1 MTEYNDKIDQIRD
14 IINGFSYDTLVEC
27 CSQLDGDAAVYPME
41 DFDEVMD
48 YLKPW
53 DLARAVYYG
62 EFEPIH
68 SYFRVNVYGNLES
81 SNAPIEDGWIN
92 IDELAIYAVNYN
104 EDFGDNEIRSLL
116 DQWEG
121 EEKNNED

>member
-1 MTEYNDKIDQIRD
+1 MDN
-14 IINGFSYDTLVEC
+14 
-27 CSQLDGDAAVYPME
+27 
-41 DFDEVMD
+41 FDEVMD

-92 IDELAIYAVNYN
+92 IDELAIYAVDYN

-121 EEKNNED
+121 EEKNNEEVAE

>member
-14 IINGFSYDTLVEC
+14 IINGFSYDTLAEC
-27 CSQLDGDAAVYPME
+27 CSQLDGDAAVYLMD
-41 DFDEVMD
+41 DFDDTMD

-81 SNAPIEDGWIN
+81 TNDPVEAGWVDV
-92 IDELAIYAVNYN
+92 DELARYAVDDD

-116 DQWEG
+116 EQWK
-121 EEKNNED
+121 EEEENNEN